1 MQFLVNGHLE
11 NFQRPQI
18 ALVICYR
25 LVKYLVFDKITR
37 FFVVF
42 CCCCCF
48 FFWNCVSTTLCC
60 YLQVV
65 PCHLRARFHIR
76 FKCHARRVGQVC
88 HFSMKICV
96 IKTPAKPVTKP
107 EELRQMII
115 RLHGKKVLFLP
126 KKKRKKMNK
135 LPDLY
140 TYVHF

>member
-1 MQFLVNGHLE
+1 MQFLVKGHLE

-18 ALVICYR
+18 ALVICYG

-42 CCCCCF
+42 CCF
-48 FFWNCVSTTLCC
+48 FFLNCVSTALCC

-76 FKCHARRVGQVC
+76 FKRHARRVGQVR

-96 IKTPAKPVTKP
+96 LKTRAKPITKTLHQNVIVNFP
-107 EELRQMII
+107 EAPAFLRKSAQETD
-115 RLHGKKVLFLP
+115 F
-126 KKKRKKMNK
+126 
-135 LPDLY
+135 
-140 TYVHF
+140 VHFL